1 MDYFLGLD
9 CSTQSF
15 SGILIDFQTKETLFS
30 HSINFDISLPQYG
43 TKHGVNTFDE
53 GKVVHSN
60 PLMWVEALELLFTI
74 FLQEDLLLNDIKLI
88 TGSCQQHGTVY
99 LNKFFE
105 PALKNLNSEKSLFS
119 QIKGTFS
126 RETSPVWMDS
136 STTKECE
143 EIRNQLGGLKS
154 TIQITGSNT
163 FERFSG
169 PQIRKFYKNNYNHY
183 AQTSVIH
190 LVSSFLSSILL
201 GKNSPIEHSDGA
213 GMNLMNIKTKEW
225 DSRALDSTAP
235 DLKNKLP
242 PLTNPYNIIGKIA
255 PFFVDRYGFSSETLL
270 IPWSGDNPSS
280 LIGVGLTGK
289 GKAAISLGTS
299 DTYFTYLKDLFVD
312 LNGEGH
318 VFGAP
323 TGDYMGLICYKNGSL
338 AREKVKDRFNL
349 NWTNF
354 SKILAKT
361 PPGNYGKIML
371 PYFFPEIVPLVLKP
385 KVYRFGFDDNDL
397 EGNVRAVIEAQ
408 FLSMKI
414 HSEWTQES
422 PEEIYATGGASTNIE
437 ILKIAANIFNTKIRQ
452 FEVTNSAALGAALRS
467 VKSYYNSKNF
477 PYDWTELVGNFLK
490 IEESIVIH
498 PDNKYALLYDDML
511 SVYQKCEDYILRSGE
526 DPELSRQ
533 VFIKKYFK
541 NQRNNQS

>member
-9 CSTQSF
+9 CSTQSL
-15 SGILIDFQTKETLFS
+15 SGILIDFQEKKTLFS
-30 HSINFDISLPQYG
+30 HSINFDASLPQYG
-43 TKHGVNTFDE
+43 TQHGVYTSND

-74 FLQEDLLLNDIKLI
+74 FLQEGLPLNDIKLI
-88 TGSCQQHGTVY
+88 TGSGQQHGTVY
-99 LNKFFE
+99 LNKSFE
-105 PALKNLNSEKSLFS
+105 TTLKNLNNEKSLVS
-119 QIKGTFS
+119 QIMGTFT

-169 PQIRKFYKNNYNHY
+169 PQIRKFYKDDPHNYS
-183 AQTSVIH
+183 QTSIIH

-225 DSRALDSTAP
+225 DNRALNSTAP
-235 DLKNKLP
+235 DLKKKLP
-242 PLTNPYNIIGKIA
+242 PLTQPYNIIGKLA
-255 PFFVDRYGFSSETLL
+255 PFFVMRYGFSSETLL

-312 LNGEGH
+312 LCGEGQ

-338 AREKVKDRFNL
+338 ARERIKDNFNL
-349 NWTNF
+349 NWIDF
-354 SKILAKT
+354 SNILANT

-371 PYFFPEIVPLVLKP
+371 PYFFPEIVPLVSNP
-385 KVYRFGFDDNDL
+385 KVYRFGFDDSDL
-397 EGNVRAVIEAQ
+397 EGNVRAVVEAQ
-408 FLSMKI
+408 FLSMKL
-414 HSEWTQES
+414 HSEWIQEP
-422 PEEIYATGGASTNIE
+422 PEEIYATGGGSTNLE
-437 ILKIAANIFNTKIRQ
+437 ILKVAANIFNTNIRQ
-452 FEVTNSAALGAALRS
+452 FDVTNSAALGAALRS
-467 VKSYYNSKNF
+467 VKSYYNSKHKF
-477 PYDWTELVGNFLK
+477 IDWTELVESFIK
-490 IEESIVIH
+490 IKDSIIIH
-498 PDNKYALLYDDML
+498 PDKKFESLYYSML
-511 SVYQKCEDYILRSGE
+511 TIYQKYEDYILRNGE

-533 VFIKKYFK
+533 NFIKKYFK
-541 NQRNNQS
+541 N